1 MTPQYA
7 LSQEWT
13 TLQTHHEQY
22 ETGGL
27 IIKLA
32 SVALTVAG
40 FALHLNLKLMLA
52 LVALLWLQE
61 GIYRTFQSRLGQRI
75 LRVEQLIKRGAHES
89 DSMAPAQTTPM
100 QLIVPPEGTRS
111 KTRYWKTGFYYIAA
125 GAQVPI
131 IMAYMDYGKKITGLG
146 PVFLPTGDL
155 DADMASI
162 KAFYAPIKGK
172 NTDQFHAG

>member
-1 MTPQYA
+1 MTPQDA

-13 TLQTHHEQY
+13 TLQTQHEQY
-22 ETGGL
+22 EVGGL

-61 GIYRTFQSRLGQRI
+61 GIYRTFQSRLGRRI

-100 QLIVPPEGTRS
+100 QQQDAASGPAQGLTHPVAFQLHSEWVAGRPGVVGLIAEYARS
-111 KTRYWKTGFYYIAA
+111 ACRPTVAFPHAVLMIGLAFLRYR
-125 GAQVPI
+125 
-131 IMAYMDYGKKITGLG
+131 
-146 PVFLPTGDL
+146 
-155 DADMASI
+155 
-162 KAFYAPIKGK
+162 
-172 NTDQFHAG
+172 